1 MCEDSE
7 RDWRLALGDFG
18 SNSRIIEREKERLYE
33 RNFLQNS
40 EKKKIVD
47 QHYISDE
54 KENIDTKTDGRILIK
69 NKEIQVSISQSFSY
83 FYFLFINMT
92 N

>member
-18 SNSRIIEREKERLYE
+18 SNFRMIEKEKEKMFE

-40 EKKKIVD
+40 EMKKIVN

-54 KENIDTKTDGRILIK
+54 KENIDTKTDGRILIM
-69 NKEIQVSISQSFSY
+69 NKEIQVSNSQLFLYFS
-83 FYFLFINMT
+83 FLFINIT

>member
-18 SNSRIIEREKERLYE
+18 SNFRMIEKEKEKMYE

-40 EKKKIVD
+40 EMKKIVN

-54 KENIDTKTDGRILIK
+54 KENIDTKTDGRILIM
-69 NKEIQVSISQSFSY
+69 NKEIQVSNSQLFLYFS
-83 FYFLFINMT
+83 FLFINIT